1 MSSLEIVINFVLIE
15 LKWRLILNLIKKH
28 IL

>member
-1 MSSLEIVINFVLIE
+1 MSSLEIVINFILIE
-15 LKWRLILNLIKKH
+15 LKGRLILNLIKKH